1 MIIKAEYQPTQQ
13 YYIGKKLFTNLPR
26 NLVSLH
32 CTMTGHVIFKFSWKI
47 KNSITDRTNISNA
60 SWFC

>member
-1 MIIKAEYQPTQQ
+1 MYKITVNQDIAT
-13 YYIGKKLFTNLPR
+13 ILFTNLPR

-32 CTMTGHVIFKFSWKI
+32 CTMSGHVILKFSWKM
-47 KNSITDRTNISNA
+47 KNNITDRTNISNT